1 MGGSEGDPILAARQV
16 VRRYPARGGVRWGRD
31 RELVA
36 ALDGVSLELRPGE
49 ILGVVGRSGSGKST
63 LARVLLGLE
72 RPDEGEVIF
81 DGRSLEA
88 LTEPERR
95 RLRRDVQVVF
105 QDPHAA
111 LDPRQSVG
119 DAVAEPLAVHG
130 LVPRGERRERG
141 KLLLGEVGLPGEDA
155 FLERS
160 PRELSGG
167 ERQRV
172 ALARALA
179 SEPRALILDE
189 PVSALDASVRG
200 QVLNLLA
207 GPAGAHP
214 AWDAPDRPRRE
225 AGGLP
230 VQQGGG
236 DGGRAGRRG
245 GPNAEGPREPGSRG
259 DSGAPRGRA
268 LALRA
273 AHGLGGSSARRTFFG
288 PLTL

>member
-1 MGGSEGDPILAARQV
+1 MGGSEGAPILAARQV
-16 VRRYPARGGVRWGRD
+16 VCRYPARGGVRWGRD
-31 RELVA
+31 RELVV
-36 ALDGVSLELRPGE
+36 ALDGVSLELGPGE
-49 ILGVVGRSGSGKST
+49 LLGLVGRSGSGKST

-72 RPDEGEVIF
+72 RPDEGQVTF

-88 LTEPERR
+88 LTGPERR

-105 QDPHAA
+105 QDPYAA

-119 DAVAEPLAVHG
+119 DVVAEPLAVHG
-130 LVPRGERRERG
+130 LVPRGERRGRG

-179 SEPRALILDE
+179 SGPRALILDE

-200 QVLNLLA
+200 QVLNLLLDLQERTRL
-207 GPAGAHP
+207 GMLLIAHDVRLV
-214 AWDAPDRPRRE
+214 ARLCSRVVVM
-225 AGGLP
+225 AGGR
-230 VQQGGG
+230 VVE
-236 DGGRAGRRG
+236 
-245 GPNAEGPREPGSRG
+245 EGPTRKVLESP
-259 DSGAPRGRA
+259 
-268 LALRA
+268 
-273 AHGLGGSSARRTFFG
+273 AHGATAELLAAARWLSEPPTGWAARVPG
-288 PLTL
+288 EPPSVR